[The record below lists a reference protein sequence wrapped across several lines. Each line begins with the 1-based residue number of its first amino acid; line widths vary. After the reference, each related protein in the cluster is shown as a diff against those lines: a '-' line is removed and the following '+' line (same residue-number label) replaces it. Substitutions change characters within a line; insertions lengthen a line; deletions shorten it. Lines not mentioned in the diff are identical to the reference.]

1 MIEYGALRF
10 IRCWAGGDVYALDM
24 KWVRTV
30 QRVDRLIQN
39 SDERGER
46 GWLDIGGVNVPVWA
60 LADRMETAVSTPPPT
75 IDGTERIIVLN
86 DERGTW
92 GILVDRVS
100 QVTSVEQ
107 AHIFSMP
114 QIAVNREKPYFSGV
128 LLLNEQLLLR
138 LNPDALHPDTAH
150 LDAETELLKAED
162 RREAAGGN
170 GRLSS
175 PDKNGQIILF
185 QLPRQGKESGE
196 LSFALS
202 ITQVPEVLE
211 ASPVMPIAHAPSYV
225 DGLIKWREQPV
236 VMIDLGKWLGTGEEN
251 GRFPSGEQSHLRLM
265 IVRQTGEDGLIGFW
279 VRPSVHILQLPLPHQ
294 PVNNESIPILF
305 EPKRVRGII
314 SYEGR
319 IIIIPMI

>member
-1 MIEYGALRF
+1 MIEFGALRF
-10 IRCWAGGDVYALDM
+10 IRCWSGGDVYALDM

-46 GWLDIGGVNVPVWA
+46 GWLDIGGVDVPVWA
-60 LADRMETAVSTPPPT
+60 LADRMETAVSTSPPS

-92 GILVDRVS
+92 GVLVDRVS
-100 QVTSVEQ
+100 QVMSVEQ
-107 AHIFSMP
+107 TNIFPMP
-114 QIAVNREKPYFSGV
+114 QIAVNQEKPYFSGV

-138 LNPDALHPDTAH
+138 LHPGALHPDALH
-150 LDAETELLKAED
+150 LDAETELLDLGD
-162 RREAAGGN
+162 RSETAGVN
-170 GRLSS
+170 GRLS
-175 PDKNGQIILF
+175 DKRGQIILF
-185 QLPRQGKESGE
+185 QLPRQGKESDK

-211 ASPVMPIAHAPSYV
+211 ASPVMQIANAPSYV
-225 DGLIKWREQPV
+225 NGLIKWREQPV
-236 VMIDLGKWLGTGEEN
+236 VMIDLGEWLGTGGGD
-251 GRFPSGEQSHLRLM
+251 GRFPSDEQSHLRLM
-265 IVRQTGEDGLIGFW
+265 IVRQTGGGGLIGFW
-279 VRPSVHILQLPLPHQ
+279 VRPSVQILQLPLPHQ
-294 PVNNESIPILF
+294 PVNNESMTVLF

-319 IIIIPMI
+319 LIIIPMI